1 MSLINAVGQLATA
14 KEAYD
19 LPQSAIDAARAAGE
33 GFKTGAAELA
43 TQAGAATEFQPF
55 SVRTATGGGTDVTA
69 GGDVTQTLGTS
80 QQAIAENLLGQAQ
93 TASGQAPVTAQ
104 SLFDQMQAMRSGETE
119 RQRLALENRLA
130 AQGRLGVQTGA
141 FGGTPEAF
149 ALEKAL
155 QEQQSQD
162 LLQAM
167 QLAPQL
173 QGQQLQN
180 IQGMLSGAFMPEQQQ
195 LATLQAVTPIQ
206 SLVQSARQGES
217 QALTN
222 LGMAGLEAQ
231 AGAETGVANIEAA
244 RARAFGD
251 ALQGLFAI
259 GEGKNESIADKA
271 LDQLPD
277 WLKGVFGG

>member
-19 LPQSAIDAARAAGE
+19 LPQESIDALRQAGQQ
-33 GFKTGAAELA
+33 FQTGASDLA
-43 TQAGAATEFQPF
+43 QQAGSATAFQPF
-55 SVRTATGGGTDVTA
+55 AVRSATGGGTDVTA
-69 GGDVTQTLGTS
+69 GGDVTQTLGTA

-93 TASGQAPVTAQ
+93 TASGQGAVTAQ
-104 SLFDQMQAMRSGETE
+104 SLFDQMQAMRSGQTE
-119 RQRLALENRLA
+119 RARIELENRLA
-130 AQGRLGVQTGA
+130 AQGRLGTQTA
-141 FGGTPEAF
+141 LYGGTPEGF

-155 QEQQSQD
+155 QEQQSAD
-162 LLQAM
+162 LFQAM
-167 QLAPQL
+167 QMAPQL

-180 IQGMLSGAFMPEQQQ
+180 IQGMLTGAFMPEQQQ
-195 LATLQAVTPIQ
+195 MAMLQAASPIQ
-206 SLVQSARQGES
+206 QLVQSARQGES

-251 ALQGLFAI
+251 ALQGLFSI
-259 GEGKNESIADKA
+259 GEGQSSSIADAA

-277 WLKGVFGG
+277 WLKKYLT